1 MQEEETRSS
10 FLLKNM
16 IRGLVWLIVI
26 VVAFIFT
33 EEFIQEHFQR
43 DIATIKDKPIILFS
57 IFFVSEVVFGIIP
70 PVLFM
75 TTWKLLMKVGLQ
87 QYIADLSILAVI
99 SFGSGIIGY
108 YIGKMFSRTAWY
120 KKMAY
125 RYLNQY
131 NKQLRKYGSFLV
143 VVGALT
149 PLPFSA
155 TCMMAGSVEV
165 PVKEFLWVCASRVF
179 YFLIY
184 GWIVWQF
191 PNLFA

>member
-26 VVAFIFT
+26 VVVFIFT

-75 TTWKLLMKVGLQ
+75 TTWKLLMKVSLQ

-99 SFGSGIIGY
+99 SFGSGVIGY

-125 RYLNQY
+125 RYLDQY

-165 PVKEFLWVCASRVF
+165 PVKDFLWVCASRVF